1 MLKIANLSIYF
12 KGIRRICLIVFFGG
26 FIFTD
31 LYPYPLRAQV
41 QDVYLVTNIAVD
53 RTAKTAAK
61 ARQKAINDGH
71 KRAFVGLM
79 DRLVPESQRDQIP
92 NIQRSEINFLIRS
105 FGIDEERRSTVRYL
119 GKLRFE
125 FSRSEVR
132 RFLKKW
138 GVNFAETRSKPLLL
152 LPVYKR
158 AGATLL
164 WDKPNPWFAAWRSG
178 PVMDGLRP
186 LRLPAGDLSDIRDIS
201 AAKALAGDAGQ
212 LRHIAERYGASGVVV
227 ALASLTNNIGSGE
240 RSIVTVLKYF
250 GNASRDST
258 TFQSFDFSEDEV
270 INSALSRVANNLSR
284 QIVEN
289 WKRANLIQF
298 DRLNTLIAEVAL
310 THIREW
316 VKMRARLRRIAF
328 LKDYQILSVSRG
340 KVLVKLLF
348 YGDPSQLKIA
358 LEQRDIEIKRGIKNW
373 ILRDLKEAKVVP
385 ANRQPDEGIQR

>member
-12 KGIRRICLIVFFGG
+12 KGIRRICLIVFFGV

-71 KRAFVGLM
+71 KKAFVGLM
-79 DRLVPESQRDQIP
+79 DRLVPKSQRDRIP
-92 NIQRSEINFLIRS
+92 NIQRSKINFLIRG
-105 FGIDEERRSTVRYL
+105 FGIDEERHSTVRYL

-125 FSRSEVR
+125 FSRSKVR

-164 WDKPNPWFAAWRSG
+164 WDEPNPWFAAWRSG
-178 PVMDGLRP
+178 TVMDGLRP

-212 LRHIAERYGASGVVV
+212 LKLIAERYGASGVVV
-227 ALASLTNNIGSGE
+227 ALASLSINIGSGE

-250 GNASRDST
+250 GNAGRDST
-258 TFQSFDFSEDEV
+258 TFQSFEFFEDEV

-298 DRLNTLIAEVAL
+298 DRLNTLVAEVAL
-310 THIREW
+310 IHIREW

-328 LKDYQILSVSRG
+328 LKDYQILSVSRR

-348 YGDPSQLKIA
+348 YGDPNQLKIA
-358 LEQRDIEIKRGIKNW
+358 LEQRDLEIERGIKNW
-373 ILRDLKEAKVVP
+373 ILRDLKEAKVAP
-385 ANRQPDEGIQR
+385 ANRQPDEGIHR